1 MVTENSHLDG
11 RPDIAP
17 SPWNQHFRIYY
28 LTEKMRS
35 AKDPFFSALSDR
47 VKVGRLV
54 EGDAEYFKSRITPCT
69 SELSSLKSMVGNLAV
84 SPRVD
89 GQGLTNPT
97 ITTMILASMRL
108 LTPCVAVNDS

>member
-54 EGDAEYFKSRITPCT
+54 EGDTEYFKSRITPCT
-69 SELSSLKSMVGNLAV
+69 SELSNESFKSGKLVICV
-84 SPRVD
+84 T
-89 GQGLTNPT
+89 TNAKKNVVEIKSFGHFYQT
-97 ITTMILASMRL
+97 RENTTV
-108 LTPCVAVNDS
+108 TV

>member
-1 MVTENSHLDG
+1 MPPVFDNMVTENSHLDG
-11 RPDIAP
+11 RPDIAT

-54 EGDAEYFKSRITPCT
+54 EGDTEYS
-69 SELSSLKSMVGNLAV
+69 SQELHPVLQNFRMKVLK
-84 SPRVD
+84 
-89 GQGLTNPT
+89 
-97 ITTMILASMRL
+97 
-108 LTPCVAVNDS
+108 VAN